1 MGKKT
6 GSFFGIQKKK
16 PHNASV
22 NALIT
27 AFERQLSDSNQL
39 LEIAKRLYS
48 IFDFP
53 TLIEAL
59 LYICMYQMH
68 VSGAAVYIHKSFHSD
83 FFVLE
88 EGCNALCLDQPVFY
102 SIPAAHPI
110 IDCLNKT
117 DVPYTLDELSV
128 RFENSEPLQQFKALK
143 TSLIVPMR
151 QRTTLNGI
159 LLLGERVGQGVYP
172 LYDKD
177 EKEHIMSIASLAANA
192 INIVTLI
199 EMSTVDVMTRLKLKH
214 YFCTVLTDKLEV
226 STAENLPL
234 SLVMI
239 DVDCFKNVNDTYGHI
254 YGDSI
259 LQQVSKIIFEAI
271 RGQDMAGRYGGDEF
285 IVMLYNTDKNAA
297 FLVAERIRR
306 AVEEHCFECRG
317 IQTRLTVSLGLSV
330 FVPGT
335 AGITVRDLIDQ
346 ADRALYESKRRGKN
360 RISVFTPPPAQS
372 DNDTVSDK
380 ALLCRSSPDLK
391 LNIPI

>member
-1 MGKKT
+1 MGKKQAP
-6 GSFFGIQKKK
+6 FLEFKKKK

-27 AFERQLSDSNQL
+27 ALERQLSDSNQL

-88 EGCNALCLDQPVFY
+88 EDCNALCFDQPVFY

-110 IDCLNKT
+110 IDYLNKT
-117 DVPYTLDELSV
+117 DVPCTLGELSAQ
-128 RFENSEPLQQFKALK
+128 FENSEPLEQFKALK
-143 TSLIVPMR
+143 TSLIVPIR
-151 QRTTLNGI
+151 QRTNLNGI
-159 LLLGERVGQGVYP
+159 LLLGERAGQGLCP

-214 YFCTVLTDKLEV
+214 YFCTVLIDKLEV
-226 STAENLPL
+226 SAAEGLPL
-234 SLVMI
+234 SLLMI
-239 DVDCFKNVNDTYGHI
+239 DVDYFKNVNDTYGHI

-285 IVMLYNTDKNAA
+285 IVMLYDTDKNAA

-317 IQTRLTVSLGLSV
+317 IQTRLTVSVGLSV

-335 AGITVRDLIDQ
+335 AGITIRDLIDQ

-360 RISVFTPPPAQS
+360 RISVFTPRPS
-372 DNDTVSDK
+372 ESNVDTVSEK
-380 ALLCRSSPDLK
+380 ALLYRTAPDLK
-391 LNIPI
+391 LNLPI